1 METALAE
8 LTVTPAYFIDLIW
21 SYYRDHKRTFPW
33 RHVSDPYLVVVSE
46 IMLQQTQTVRV
57 MQQYDPFIEQFP
69 TFKALANAPLAHV
82 LSAWQGLGYN
92 RRAIALHKIA
102 QKVVLEYEGTLPAE
116 PAILQTFPHIGP
128 NTAGS
133 ISAFAFN
140 RPTIFIETNIRSVFI
155 HFFFADSVTI
165 PDKDIL
171 ALVEQ
176 TVDAHN
182 PREWYYALMDYGV
195 MLKKKIPNPNRKSAH
210 YAMQSKFEGSH
221 RQIRGMILKLLTQ
234 HEKLPQS
241 YLATFIEREPE
252 SITRAIHELHKE
264 GFITIDADGIITISS

>member
-1 METALAE
+1 MEAAIAGLP
-8 LTVTPAYFIDLIW
+8 LTPAYFIELIW
-21 SYYRDHKRTFPW
+21 RYYRDYKRTFPW

-69 TFKALANAPLAHV
+69 TFQALADAPLAQI

-102 QKVVLEYEGTLPAE
+102 QKVVYEYAGQLPDE

-140 RPTIFIETNIRSVFI
+140 KPTVFIETNIRSVFI
-155 HFFFADSVTI
+155 HFFFAESITI
-165 PDKDIL
+165 TDKDIL

-195 MLKKKIPNPNRKSAH
+195 MLKKKMPNPNRKSAH
-210 YAMQSKFEGSH
+210 YTMQSKFEGSH

-234 HEKLPQS
+234 YGKLSQAS
-241 YLATFIEREPE
+241 LDALIEREPE
-252 SITRAIHELHKE
+252 SISRAMNELHKE
-264 GFITIDADGIITISS
+264 GFITVDANGVIRISS